1 MDFEETIQKI
11 INQTGLTP
19 SEIKEKIQEQ
29 IQELSGLID
38 EEGAIVIVAK
48 NLGVDLKENQNA
60 ASLDADQKI
69 GELTAN
75 KNANIVGRIVNIG
88 DVKTFSKK
96 DGTQGSLLPFFLEDT
111 SGMIRCIAWGEF
123 NTQIANESGF
133 TKGEIL
139 RIVNGFVKHDR
150 NQKSLEIHIGSKSRI
165 QLQPDNV
172 DNRLIPKKNNGNI
185 KITKIIDLSLSLPFV
200 NVEGLIT
207 GIYGPKPFQ
216 RKDGS
221 EGKRASLGIRDDTD
235 IVFITFWGDHC
246 DKLNN
251 IELNQ
256 YVQITFLTPKA
267 NYRDKSKIDLT
278 ATTNTKIIPIN
289 PSDSSVPILI
299 EKIQA
304 KTRTISDLT
313 QKGGFGTIEAVI
325 QEIEENRTISTRDGR
340 QIDLMKI
347 IIADETGALRLNLW
361 GDKVDPNLQIH
372 QSYRFEEVSV
382 KLNNFSNQ
390 YEGTLARTGQ
400 IAPIEK
406 SIKTTHTIEQ
416 PKKFLPAKEATI
428 EEINQAEFYSIKAT
442 LIRDI
447 RRITIYRACS
457 KCNRKIDNC
466 QCNPPGD
473 QVNRMI
479 LNISLDDETGI
490 LRATLMGERAENFL
504 NTKTDRIKEL
514 EDAGELEHFL
524 KMKNLEL
531 VGKEFQFRGK
541 TRYSDYSNEYEM
553 SINSFQEL
561 DPKEEIEN
569 LLKNL
574 NTTE

>member
-11 INQTGLTP
+11 INQSGLTP

-29 IQELSGLID
+29 IKELSGLID

-60 ASLDADQKI
+60 ANLDADQKI
-69 GELTAN
+69 NELAAN

-88 DVKTFSKK
+88 EVKTFSKK
-96 DGTQGSLLPFFLEDT
+96 DGTQGSLLPFILEDT

-133 TKGEIL
+133 VKGEIL

-172 DNRLIPKKNNGNI
+172 DSQLIPKKHNGNI
-185 KITKIIDLSLSLPFV
+185 KITKIIDISLSLPFA

-207 GIYGPKPFQ
+207 GIYGPKTFQ

-221 EGKRASLGIRDDTD
+221 EGKRASVGIRDDTD

-251 IELNQ
+251 VEPNQ
-256 YVQITFLTPKA
+256 YVQITFLTPKV

-278 ATTNTKIIPIN
+278 ATTNTKIIQIS
-289 PSDSSVPILI
+289 PSDSNVPIQI

-361 GDKVDPNLQIH
+361 GDKVDPNLQVH
-372 QSYRFEEVSV
+372 QSYRFKEVSV
-382 KLNNFSNQ
+382 KINNFSNQ

-400 IAPIEK
+400 IVPIERA
-406 SIKTTHTIEQ
+406 INTTYTVEQ
-416 PKKFLPAKEATI
+416 PTKFVPAKQATI

-490 LRATLMGERAENFL
+490 LRATLMGERAEIFL

-553 SINSFQEL
+553 NINSFQEL
-561 DPKEEIEN
+561 NPKEEIEN
-569 LLKNL
+569 LLKIL
-574 NTTE
+574 NST